1 MYPCRTIS
9 IDTCNSVYSD
19 RVMKKICVRVKSDAF
34 FNPINVSVSTLD
46 ALPCTK
52 YLQR

>member
-1 MYPCRTIS
+1 MHPCRIIS
-9 IDTCNSVYSD
+9 IDTCNCVYSD
-19 RVMKKICVRVKSDAF
+19 RVMTKICVRVKSDAF
-34 FNPINVSVSTLD
+34 FNPINVNVSTLD